1 MKRLLEQ
8 RATKRG
14 YLWEAVIICVSQIA
28 MAFEAYVIPEHFWVA
43 VVIRPSYDNT
53 CEYNQSGYPIR
64 GVRPRL

>member
-8 RATKRG
+8 RATKCD

-43 VVIRPSYDNT
+43 
-53 CEYNQSGYPIR
+53 
-64 GVRPRL
+64 